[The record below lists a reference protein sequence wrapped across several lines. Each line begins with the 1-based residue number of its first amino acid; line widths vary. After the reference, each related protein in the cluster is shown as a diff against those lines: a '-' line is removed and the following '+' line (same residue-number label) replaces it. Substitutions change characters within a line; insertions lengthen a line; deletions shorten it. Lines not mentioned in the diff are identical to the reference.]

1 MPTLF
6 DVCVPRDDVLRG
18 AIQESDFAADLA
30 QVLRGEGPK
39 EILDPV
45 QFFANTHPTVGL
57 RNLLKNVCLRLSA
70 SGREASSIFRLDT
83 QYGGGKTHALIAL
96 SHIVHSPTGIA
107 NLSEFVEPSDLP
119 RGTVRV
125 AAFDGENADP
135 ASGHELEPG
144 LRAFTPWGE
153 IAYRLA
159 GTKGFEAIK
168 ANDEQGVAPGAD
180 NLRALFGGEPSLI
193 LLDELALYL
202 RAVKGLPV
210 ADQLTR
216 FLTNLF
222 KAVEGTPNA
231 AIVYTLAIGK
241 GGAATDAYGDEHKF
255 IADKMAEAESV
266 SARKATLLDP
276 TAEDETAQVIRRRL
290 FKSIDDAAAAPIIDA
305 YRDIWNT
312 HREILPPERTDENR
326 IERLRLGYP
335 LHPEL
340 MAALTDKMA
349 TYGNFQRVRG
359 MLRLLA
365 RSVELVWNTR
375 PANTYALHLHHLDPG
390 YDPIKNEIVTRL
402 TLPLMDN
409 PIRNDVSNHEGSKA
423 SLAQEFD
430 RTAYAGL
437 PPYGS
442 IVARPILFHTLAV
455 NDANRG
461 LNDRELRYS
470 ALAPALDPSFI
481 DDARKRFV
489 EHSAFL
495 DDRPHAPLRFLTE
508 ANLTQV
514 IRRQE
519 GQVDPGEARNYLND
533 TIKRIFADAVMNMV
547 PFAANPGDV
556 PDDSGDGKPYL
567 VVVGCDADDVRADAL
582 VLPPLVERIY
592 RHKGAAGSEF
602 RQNRNNLV
610 FVVIDA
616 ARKDD
621 MRKKAVTRLALDQL
635 RRPDQMAELQD
646 HQQERVKELFQR
658 SEQELAIAIQQAYRH
673 LFFPSRNR
681 MEGAAEDIAHSVI
694 DTQSA
699 SEAPGAG
706 QKAIVRLLRD
716 LNKLRMEDDPPDSPV
731 FIRERTPLRK
741 GSITTADLR
750 AEFRKDPALPILVA
764 DGVFVRAIRQGIDQR
779 EFVYRSGELIC
790 GQGDP
795 QAAIDVDEQS
805 FVYTVA
811 YAQENGIWP
820 PKKPD
825 PKPGPDTEHP
835 ASPGAPMGGENDQL
849 PGGFTGPTEP
859 GSAETADEQDPDIT
873 AEGVLREALTLL
885 WEQARSSHI
894 DAIESLTLRLFDV
907 VEGFRLLGAVNAV
920 SGATKTVVIEG
931 GYQATEGG
939 VMDFTFTGPVSDAQ
953 SVKDFLEPE
962 LRAATDKSIDL
973 SYRIDFPDGLA
984 MAGDA
989 AEKLT
994 ERLARFTSGE
1004 AHVTATAKPRP
1015 PEEVPKE

>member
-1 MPTLF
+1 MALPTLF

-18 AIQESDFAADLA
+18 SIQESDFAADLA
-30 QVLRGEGPK
+30 QVLRGEGPQ
-39 EILDPV
+39 EIREPGP
-45 QFFANTHPTVGL
+45 FFANTHPTVGL

-96 SHIVHSPTGIA
+96 SHIVRTPTGIA
-107 NLSEFVEPSDLP
+107 NLSEFIEPSDMP
-119 RGTVRV
+119 TGTARV

-159 GTKGFEAIK
+159 GRQGFETIK
-168 ANDEQGVAPGAD
+168 ANDEQGIAPGAD

-202 RAVKGLPV
+202 RAVKGRPV

-241 GGAATDAYGDEHKF
+241 DGIATDAYGDEHKF

-266 SARKATLLDP
+266 SARKATVLDP

-290 FKSIDDAAAAPIIDA
+290 FKSIDDAAAAPIVDA
-305 YRDIWNT
+305 YRDLWNT

-326 IERLRLGYP
+326 IERFRLGYP

-340 MAALTDKMA
+340 MATLTNKMA

-365 RSVELVWNTR
+365 RSVELVWKTR
-375 PANTYALHLHHLDPG
+375 PGAAYALHLHHLDPG

-402 TLPLMDN
+402 SLPLMDN
-409 PIRNDVSNHEGSKA
+409 PIRNDVSNHEGGKA

-437 PPYGS
+437 APYGS

-470 ALAPALDPSFI
+470 ALAPDLDPSFI

-519 GQVDPGEARNYLND
+519 GQVDSGEARALLND
-533 TIKRIFADAVMNMV
+533 TIRRIFNAAVMNLV

-556 PDDSGDGKPYL
+556 PDDAGDGKPYL
-567 VVVGCDADDVRADAL
+567 VLVGYDADDVRADDLAL
-582 VLPPLVERIY
+582 PSLVERIC
-592 RHKGAAGSEF
+592 RHKGAAGSDF

-610 FVVIDA
+610 FVVVDA
-616 ARKDD
+616 ARKDE
-621 MRKKAVTRLALDQL
+621 MRRKAVTRLALDHL
-635 RRPDQMAELQD
+635 RKPDQLAELQP
-646 HQQERVKELFQR
+646 HQQDRVKELFQR
-658 SEQELAIAIQQAYRH
+658 SEQELAIAVQQAYRH
-673 LFFPSRNR
+673 LFYPARHR
-681 MEGAAEDIAHSVI
+681 MDGAAEDIAHSVV

-750 AEFRKDPALPILVA
+750 SEFRKDPALPILVG
-764 DGVFVRAIRQGIDQR
+764 DSVFIRAVRQGIDQR
-779 EFVYRSGELIC
+779 EFVYQSGELIC
-790 GQGDP
+790 GRGDP
-795 QAAIDVDEQS
+795 QAAINVDEQS
-805 FVYTVA
+805 FVHTVP
-811 YAQENGIWP
+811 YAEENGIWP
-820 PKKPD
+820 PKKPE
-825 PKPGPDTEHP
+825 PVPGPDT
-835 ASPGAPMGGENDQL
+835 QY
-849 PGGFTGPTEP
+849 PGGTGTAADGASDLPQGGFVGPDASGGTDPTE
-859 GSAETADEQDPDIT
+859 ERDPDIT
-873 AEGVLREALTLL
+873 AEGVLREALTRL
-885 WEQARSSHI
+885 WEQARGKR
-894 DAIESLTLRLFDV
+894 IESVECLTLRLFDV

-920 SGATKTVVIEG
+920 SGATKTVIVKG
-931 GYQATEGG
+931 GYEATDGG
-939 VMDFTFTGPVSDAQ
+939 VLDFTFSGPASDAMPL
-953 SVKDFLEPE
+953 KDFLEPQ
-962 LRAATDKSIDL
+962 LRAAKDQSIDL
-973 SYRIDFPDGLA
+973 AYRIDFPDGLA

-1004 AHVTATAKPRP
+1004 AHVTATAKPKP
-1015 PEEVPKE
+1015 SEA